1 PIEGAGHDYIKML
14 NETVNPANGS
24 VSVRTQ
30 VPTSPGRKITL
41 PFSFSYNSSGA
52 QHVTSNGVGG
62 LYWADNVTYLS
73 KAGWAYSVPMLSY
86 VKVQEKTPGYGGPAT
101 RCTYYTDYGFQDAAG
116 GRHSLYISMVTSP
129 QPSCAFADSIVPVQP
144 L

>member
-1 PIEGAGHDYIKML
+1 MSRSKPRFQLILLLTLPCFATSAHAQITNVTNQTSTPIEGAGHDYIKML

-62 LYWADNVTYLS
+62 LYWA
-73 KAGWAYSVPMLSY
+73 
-86 VKVQEKTPGYGGPAT
+86 
-101 RCTYYTDYGFQDAAG
+101 
-116 GRHSLYISMVTSP
+116 
-129 QPSCAFADSIVPVQP
+129 
-144 L
+144 